1 VGRGY
6 FGLESYAIPD
16 AERSIL
22 REGDGDLSVDLLEE
36 K

>member
-1 VGRGY
+1 VA
-6 FGLESYAIPD
+6 SKTMIVPD
-16 AERSIL
+16 AERSVI